1 MNTNKRIRTVDE
13 YLQKGCGRCEFFNT
27 EFCKVNKWRKVLI
40 EVRKIILQTGL
51 KEELKWSQPCYT
63 FDGKNILIL
72 AAFKNFVGLSFFKG
86 VLLKD
91 PKNLLVSPGENSQSV
106 KYLKVTSISEIKK
119 LKSTIINYIK
129 EAIEIEKSGKKI
141 EKKIELK
148 IPEELKQKF
157 IENPKLE
164 KAFYKLTPGR
174 QRAYIIYF
182 SQPKKSETRLARI
195 EKFIDKILNGKGF
208 YD

>member
-1 MNTNKRIRTVDE
+1 MITNKRIRTVDE
-13 YLQKGCGRCEFFNT
+13 YLKKGCGRCEFFNT
-27 EFCKVNKWRKVLI
+27 EFCKVNKWHKVLI
-40 EVRKIILQTGL
+40 EVRKIILHTGL

-91 PKNLLVSPGENSQSV
+91 PENLLVSPGENSQSV

-164 KAFYKLTPGR
+164 KAFYKLTSGR

>member
-40 EVRKIILQTGL
+40 EVRKVILHTGL
-51 KEELKWSQPCYT
+51 IEELKWSQPCYT

-91 PKNLLVSPGENSQSV
+91 PENLLVSPGENSQSV